1 MEMTSVSLIYI
12 FFLNDA
18 CFSST
23 RPFVYKLKH
32 GVPNEKKKKKK
43 QKQHTDKIETL
54 LLTQSFFMELETY
67 SPVQKLNK
75 RDNPN

>member
-1 MEMTSVSLIYI
+1 MMRALARRDHLYI
-12 FFLNDA
+12 NW
-18 CFSST
+18 SM
-23 RPFVYKLKH
+23 VY
-32 GVPNEKKKKKK
+32 PMKKKKKK